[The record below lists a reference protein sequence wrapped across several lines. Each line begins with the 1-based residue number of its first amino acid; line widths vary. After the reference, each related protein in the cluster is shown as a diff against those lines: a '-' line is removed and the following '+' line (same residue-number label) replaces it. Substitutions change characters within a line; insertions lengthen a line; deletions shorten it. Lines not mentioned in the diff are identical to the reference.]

1 MRFREIQE
9 GTRCW
14 KGYEKKGMKTMFGK
28 RVPNCVKRE
37 DVESESVGS
46 TSQVGATLSKAAGQF
61 AGITID
67 YVNRYYDYVQ
77 EKNAEKKKMKAN
89 KLKQVAS
96 KMKPNEKAN
105 AKKIISKGEDKAKQL
120 DLFDK

>member
-37 DVESESVGS
+37 DVESESVGNTDS
-46 TSQVGATLSKAAGQF
+46 IGGAMAKASGKVAGM
-61 AGITID
+61 TID
-67 YVNRYYDYVQ
+67 YVNRYFDYVK
-77 EKNAEKKKMKAN
+77 EKNEAKKKAKEA
-89 KLKQVAS
+89 KLKQIAS

-105 AKKIISKGEDKAKQL
+105 AKKIISKGEEKAKQL
-120 DLFDK
+120 DLFNK